1 MTSHGW
7 LAWVREIQAIAQTG
21 LAYTDGPFDR
31 ERYQRL
37 QALGAEMAAELSDGE
52 PEPIRRRLALEPGY
66 PTPKVDVRAACFSDD
81 RLLLVRERSDG
92 RWSLPG
98 GWADMNQSPAQ
109 CAVREVKEESGF
121 DVAVVK
127 LAAVLDLDRHP
138 PGNDN
143 LFSIYK
149 IYFVC
154 RVTGGAARASSETSA
169 VGFFDP
175 DDLPPLSEQ
184 RVLPHMIPRL
194 LAHWR
199 EPGLAAEFD

>member
-1 MTSHGW
+1 MPKPVTPLVGCD
-7 LAWVREIQAIAQTG
+7 VFVV
-21 LAYTDGPFDR
+21 D
-31 ERYQRL
+31 
-37 QALGAEMAAELSDGE
+37 AAN
-52 PEPIRRRLALEPGY
+52 P
-66 PTPKVDVRAACFSDD
+66 V
-81 RLLLVRERSDG
+81 LLVKRSDNG
-92 RWSLPG
+92 RWALPG
-98 GWADMNQSPAQ
+98 GCQDLGETPAQ

-121 DVAVVK
+121 DVAAVK

-154 RVTGGAARASSETSA
+154 RVTGGAARPSAETSEI
-169 VGFFDP
+169 GFFDP

-194 LAHWR
+194 VTHWR